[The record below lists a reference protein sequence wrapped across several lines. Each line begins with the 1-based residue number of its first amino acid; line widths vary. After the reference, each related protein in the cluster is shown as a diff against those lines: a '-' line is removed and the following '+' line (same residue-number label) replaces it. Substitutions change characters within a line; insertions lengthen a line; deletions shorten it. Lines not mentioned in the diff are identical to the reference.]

1 MARTYEDIKNRI
13 KNKEEKESKNIVSS
27 SESRADRITKKRQE
41 KSIGLD
47 TLESDLHTMGETLSN
62 IYGSWQTKE
71 TMDNTFES
79 VNKVYKRLGEYQ
91 DYYNQGGKESGLP
104 DLSEL
109 LNTYKNAVDKW
120 GERTELYG
128 NYQNADAY
136 NKAVKN
142 FQLSEK
148 FKGLSYGD
156 VQARM
161 RRYSPDSDEYNYLKN
176 YTGYTS
182 TEDFDKAI
190 AGLYDGSKLLS
201 EAKEYEG
208 KISSYEGRAKTFE
221 GRTRGLIN
229 DGGFGKKADDTK
241 AEYDAWL
248 NGKGYSSADEFKSE
262 MKATND
268 QRKAL
273 EEQKKLWMPFEEFKG
288 IEQNADFGQK
298 SGYVK
303 KDVKYESAGYGS
315 SYLIASDEDAHKYN
329 LINGDKDAQDYE
341 SLYNV
346 HQYGTNDDIMYEYLE
361 PEEKQKYN
369 YLWETQGPKKANQY
383 ADALAPFL
391 RQRRVEHE
399 AELDA
404 QMARENPFA
413 TSVVSVFDNVGNNM
427 MALPMLAAD
436 ALDGDGIDENSSL
449 YRGRRRVN
457 TERSTVEGM
466 IDSDIGKFFY
476 RHGLNTADNLATMA
490 VSGFGKYGAVSKV
503 IQTGIMSSGA
513 FVDTTLDAK
522 SRGLSDEQALT
533 IGAIAGAAEYY
544 FESKGFESMF
554 GGNNLSGGAMGYFV
568 DNLKTELVGELGT
581 ELTNDFAD
589 FLVAQDMNKWK
600 LSMED
605 YVERGYS
612 ESEALS
618 HTIKDYAL
626 KYADVAAGT
635 LFSSGVIAAPSA
647 IGVHSQNKAVGKD
660 LRGAEQIGDVLN
672 IASMTPEESEAYEA
686 YTRYANKGVTADNI
700 TDAQLGN
707 LYNTMSSDVKGGFR
721 TAVTDLANAHGEMTT
736 QRTTLGY
743 EYESAKKDMLSAKA
757 EIDTLKGIID
767 SKESTEVQKASA
779 SADLDNAIA
788 KYNEAQQRMNRA
800 YEPAVA
806 SESLTDRQ
814 RNKAQNK
821 LDKAVS
827 EYTDAQTRFGKYAP
841 IADKLS
847 GVEESVGA
855 YNAKRAAEKAEAEKR
870 AKHEAEVKKLSS
882 GVETSVMADTDKAIE
897 IKGMKDSDTLIT
909 SDGEVK
915 LKDVEL
921 SDRDA
926 DLVAYARGME
936 ASEASLY
943 LEQYKGEENIE
954 EYTNTFSLVTSMAK
968 NNYSEDAILKAKGS
982 LSTEQFNAIYAATVT
997 ERYREKQRN
1006 IDKLNAEMAGKMSYK
1021 GVIDDSV
1028 INYGNKTVKG
1038 KVKWSD
1044 LNSRQREAITFISGF
1059 AKATGINLK
1068 LIADGEK
1075 RGINGSY
1082 DPSSNTITIDVYAGM
1097 SKSKNLLKDTI
1108 IPTMSHETTHWMK
1121 EKSPE
1126 LYRKMGDLVFKTL
1139 EAHDGVSE
1147 VDRVAS
1153 EVARQKAKGKNI
1165 TDDGARDEIIAR
1177 ACEDMLKM
1185 SEEGK
1190 RLFNSLSESEKKT
1203 FIDKVKE
1210 ILANLMEWV
1219 DNLLNSYSSDRY
1231 EAKVMREYKDTLAE
1245 LSKMWDEMLV
1255 SSVQNNSS
1263 MELAGVF
1270 GHLTNGVSEDGTTIV
1285 GEKALQMSDRTYR
1298 EGGRD
1303 FLVNWLDGQKG
1314 ISEEDK
1320 QNIIEQTDRI
1330 AELMRA
1336 VAEDNELPDYSAW
1349 ADMEVVKDENGEKL
1363 LSVIVKNGDYAMNID
1378 FSQVCKK
1385 RVALNAVLNA
1395 MVQSGDLNV
1404 HTLTETDVAELNAII
1419 KEHDFEIACALC
1431 FVDSKRYRV
1440 GAWAESFCDGSD
1452 EKVKGKG
1459 MVHKYGFNEMVRSLV
1474 PKGSKLKVDEFNFTG
1489 RDIAGQ
1495 PTQNLVSEAD
1505 DSELDFTLIDKIM
1518 SENDVKSAQHRYAR
1532 AIKEHPEI
1540 RKILNKA
1547 EIISSIGLDAI
1558 RLEAPEL
1565 YKIVNGHQGT
1575 AKPKFSH
1582 DVVAYGNDIL
1592 KASNFTAEKAKMVG
1606 GVRCQSFS
1614 DFMANM
1620 VVDYAQFISE
1630 LSAKGLTSHSY
1641 TKEPLFVKLFGLTG
1655 MKINMS
1661 LVPKAIDMTSEQQ
1674 ERFAILKDKNANKRS
1689 KAYKEALA
1697 EYNKL
1702 AENAGLDENGNYI
1715 WEDETFP
1722 YDIAMEIVVDP
1733 RYSANCGT
1741 IAVGIS
1747 NKHILKLLADDRIS
1761 MVIPYH
1767 KSGLNHEVAMMR
1779 DIALYN
1785 DYTKVQSTRF
1795 GYYKSL
1801 FGGNAGKKLDGVP
1814 DFDFY
1819 GDLYGVD
1826 GKEGTHDPKTTAQ
1839 NYLNWCDRHNYIPKF
1854 DEFRG
1859 NPNYYK
1865 LLIDFRVYDVDGTY
1879 REQQPVKAIYPS
1891 NAEFKDLILN
1901 GVVDKNGKVYGGLL
1915 QQQQTSDK
1923 LSAET
1928 QQIVDEYRQRL
1939 TEKYGEDV
1947 LVQNDDRDADGQ
1959 ALTKEQIEF
1968 FKNSKVRDANGR
1980 LLKVYHGSA
1989 SKFTVFLHK
1998 FLNSHGNAHGR
2009 GFYFTEKKSY
2019 AEGYN
2024 KEGGQLLEGYLNIEN
2039 PLSEEKVTI
2048 KKSDLAKLIKATC
2061 EEQARSMVEDEGYK
2075 NIKEALPDTWVSN
2088 YVNTY
2093 SMNINDVYKEVADI
2107 IYSGSDNDVEI
2118 IAELTNAGAGNENVL
2133 RLTRSILGHDGVIY
2147 ENEEGYHEFVSLTSN
2162 QFKNVDNTNPTMSD
2176 DIRYSDRDED
2186 ISVYEKLGELDRVLK
2201 ERDILKEDIQRL
2213 YERLRLEG
2221 KVTNGKY
2228 FTDSSILNL
2237 AGFLLKKADSK
2248 YDKVELARRLK
2259 SLYHGMTTN
2268 TKVDSDALWSE
2279 VLEIAN
2285 DIALMAKPKI
2295 VKNDYAM
2302 NLLKEIKGTR
2312 VRFNSNQKAEAKA
2325 RFGANW
2331 NRSFFGKIILADNAN
2346 MELDE
2351 QWQEWAEEHPD
2362 IFDANVN
2369 DGNQVAELYDII
2381 NALKEQSEV
2390 IEEYNKE
2397 EFVQYIATEIL
2408 GATWNL
2414 KPIVTTADKY
2424 TAKIKEIRSE
2434 HKQAMKDVRDAYN
2447 ARVDESRLA
2456 ERMFYGKKMS
2466 EMRKEYDAKLEK
2478 QRKTD
2483 SAKMADKLAETRE
2496 QHEAELYEK
2505 ELAERMHFGAEI
2517 AKLRRQKAEKVAEA
2531 KELGK
2536 QKMAE
2541 YKENVAKKTKIQ
2553 SITSNV
2559 LDLNDKLVKNS
2570 KDKHIPEAMKDAVGE
2585 LLRAIDF
2592 SSKRKLEGG
2601 EPTKKDIAL
2610 EKALG
2615 HLKDAITDGSKE
2627 IGDILDEMY
2636 GSGIDD
2642 SIKELVK
2649 SVDKHMSSIDGQ
2661 VFTLNEMTLDELN
2674 KLDSIVKIIKA
2685 TANKVNK
2692 FHVAQHNA
2700 GVQALGVRSMEE
2712 IDSRKKIFKDD
2723 KKHFEKMKTSVFW
2736 NNLNPFYAFK
2746 NLGEASQ
2753 KIFTALQD
2761 GQDKLAFLSKEVI
2774 DFADSVYSAKDY
2786 NKWKDTYF
2794 EFEVAQP
2801 NGKIAKFSMNVPQIM
2816 SLYCVTKQEDA
2827 RTHILHGG
2835 EDGEGGGITIV
2846 ETDKKE
2852 AVRTN
2857 IRLTEADLNNI
2868 ISKLDGVNNVK
2879 GDKTAKGVADELQEF
2894 MCRRG
2899 ADLGNEIS
2907 MARWGI
2913 KSFGIT
2919 NYFPIK
2925 VSEGSVPMKNDAPG
2939 VDSVSML
2946 ELLNMSFTHA
2956 RNHFA
2961 KQSVEIGDVFDVFS
2975 SHMSNMA
2982 RYNAMAL
2989 PILDMYKWMNSRVK
3003 DEYGAEH
3010 SVQTS
3015 IKDTF
3020 GEYAWKYFGTLL
3032 KDISGGTKKST
3043 RDKLAVR
3050 FFKNAKVAKVAANI
3064 RVVALQFTSY
3074 IRAGAVMDNKYLL
3087 KALNYFSTRD
3097 LKDEAYKN
3105 AITKAKKYCG
3115 IALWKSMG
3123 YYDTDITRG
3132 LTEQIKHSTNVRS
3145 KLVELSLKGAE
3156 WADETTWGMMWNACE
3171 FEIRDKHPELK
3182 PKTEEYYKAV
3192 GERLRD
3198 VIYRTQ
3204 VVDSML
3210 TRSQMMRSPDAW
3222 DKVLTM
3228 FGSESTLSLNLAM
3241 DVFTSYELDK
3251 RSLGKEK
3258 AKAKNKKYIR
3268 KAITAYIVTNVVTSA
3283 LQTLFD
3289 AFRDY
3294 DEDEKDEEYL
3304 TKLMLENFLSNSSII
3319 NKIPYLNAFSSII
3332 SGFTPSR
3339 TDVDWMNDS
3348 VKAVKAIYKCFAE
3361 GKSVEPAIKY
3371 TLKTLSDASGIAGY
3385 NLYRDIYALYEL
3397 FNGD

>member
-1 MARTYEDIKNRI
+1 MGVRERLEAKRNKNNKSVESQTSNSGKKMGVRERVEAKRT
-13 KNKEEKESKNIVSS
+13 
-27 SESRADRITKKRQE
+27 
-41 KSIGLD
+41 IGFD
-47 TLESDLHTMGETLSN
+47 TLESDLHTMGETLNN

-71 TMDNTFES
+71 TMDTTFES
-79 VNKVYKRLGEYQ
+79 VNNMYTRLGKYQ
-91 DYYNQGGKESGLP
+91 DYYTQYGKESGLP

-109 LNTYKNAVDKW
+109 LNTYKGAVEGW
-120 GERTELYG
+120 GGRTELYG
-128 NYQNADAY
+128 HYQNADAF
-136 NKAVKN
+136 NKAVKDY
-142 FQLSEK
+142 QLSEK

-156 VQARM
+156 VQALM
-161 RRYSPDSDEYNYLKN
+161 RKYSSDPDAYNYLKN

-182 TEDFDKAI
+182 VEDFDKAI

-221 GRTRGLIN
+221 GRTRGLTN

-248 NGKGYSSADEFKSE
+248 EGMGYSSADEFKSE

-391 RQRRVEHE
+391 RERRVAHE
-399 AELDA
+399 AEMDA
-404 QMARENPFA
+404 QMAKENPFA

-605 YVERGYS
+605 YAERGYS

-635 LFSSGVIAAPSA
+635 LFSSGVMTAPSA
-647 IGVHSQNKAVGKD
+647 IGVHSQNKAVGKS

-855 YNAKRAAEKAEAEKR
+855 YNAKRTIEKAEAEKR

-1044 LNSRQREAITFISGF
+1044 LNSRQREAVTFISGF
-1059 AKATGINLK
+1059 AKATGMNLK
-1068 LIADGEK
+1068 LIADGER

-1082 DPSSNTITIDVYAGM
+1082 DKATNTITIDVYAGI
-1097 SKSKNLLKDTI
+1097 SKAKNLLKDTI
-1108 IPTMSHETTHWMK
+1108 IPTMSHEITHWMK

-1126 LYRKMGDLVFKTL
+1126 LYRKIGDLVFKTL
-1139 EAHDGVSE
+1139 EAHDGISE

-1153 EVARQKAKGKNI
+1153 EVARHNAKGRNI

-1190 RLFNSLSESEKKT
+1190 KLFNSLSESEKKT

-1219 DNLLNSYSSDRY
+1219 DNFLNSYSSDRY

-1245 LSKMWDEMLV
+1245 LSRLWDEMLV
-1255 SSVQNNSS
+1255 SSVKNNSS

-1270 GHLTNGVSEDGTTIV
+1270 GNKNNTSDGEVQNSIREEFASEIDEWKKAGMPDGETFSNVFKENVSDNENLQFSMRDDVEETKDLIAVHNLTDAKLRKAFEVGGFPMPSIAVTKANMGHDKFGDISLVFYRDTIDPAVDSDNKLYGGDAYTPTFPAVRYEANRNKVYELSTLYDDMRKRFGADDARPLYVYSDYSNAADTLNRNGGEEGVIDYLKGDTNLMQLFLLDKTGNKVDTVMKRTEVKASDEDVKEYEFWLYELGKDFFDGLTPPTGVKYIDHARQYFEENKSTVLKTFSKMLTELYGYNAEEANNAVINTPESEFKSTLRRVYLYNKNGSVTVKEEPDYTATRDLITKTA
-1285 GEKALQMSDRTYR
+1285 KAKGYDKWVEDT
-1298 EGGRD
+1298 
-1303 FLVNWLDGQKG
+1303 FKG
-1314 ISEEDK
+1314 IEGKKGIRNDKDPFTPSGKRRSFEDLHFDYTLD
-1320 QNIIEQTDRI
+1320 NIV
-1330 AELMRA
+1330 RA
-1336 VAEDNELPDYSAW
+1336 
-1349 ADMEVVKDENGEKL
+1349 M
-1363 LSVIVKNGDYAMNID
+1363 
-1378 FSQVCKK
+1378 
-1385 RVALNAVLNA
+1385 
-1395 MVQSGDLNV
+1395 
-1404 HTLTETDVAELNAII
+1404 
-1419 KEHDFEIACALC
+1419 
-1431 FVDSKRYRV
+1431 
-1440 GAWAESFCDGSD
+1440 
-1452 EKVKGKG
+1452 
-1459 MVHKYGFNEMVRSLV
+1459 
-1474 PKGSKLKVDEFNFTG
+1474 KLKN
-1489 RDIAGQ
+1489 
-1495 PTQNLVSEAD
+1495 
-1505 DSELDFTLIDKIM
+1505 DK
-1518 SENDVKSAQHRYAR
+1518 
-1532 AIKEHPEI
+1532 
-1540 RKILNKA
+1540 
-1547 EIISSIGLDAI
+1547 
-1558 RLEAPEL
+1558 
-1565 YKIVNGHQGT
+1565 
-1575 AKPKFSH
+1575 
-1582 DVVAYGNDIL
+1582 
-1592 KASNFTAEKAKMVG
+1592 
-1606 GVRCQSFS
+1606 
-1614 DFMANM
+1614 
-1620 VVDYAQFISE
+1620 
-1630 LSAKGLTSHSY
+1630 
-1641 TKEPLFVKLFGLTG
+1641 
-1655 MKINMS
+1655 
-1661 LVPKAIDMTSEQQ
+1661 
-1674 ERFAILKDKNANKRS
+1674 
-1689 KAYKEALA
+1689 
-1697 EYNKL
+1697 
-1702 AENAGLDENGNYI
+1702 
-1715 WEDETFP
+1715 
-1722 YDIAMEIVVDP
+1722 
-1733 RYSANCGT
+1733 
-1741 IAVGIS
+1741 GI
-1747 NKHILKLLADDRIS
+1747 
-1761 MVIPYH
+1761 
-1767 KSGLNHEVAMMR
+1767 
-1779 DIALYN
+1779 
-1785 DYTKVQSTRF
+1785 
-1795 GYYKSL
+1795 SL
-1801 FGGNAGKKLDGVP
+1801 FGGSIVGASAKNYKSVDAMKADSERLKQISQDEYDNIQKGFRDRFRELAVRLAG
-1814 DFDFY
+1814 
-1819 GDLYGVD
+1819 
-1826 GKEGTHDPKTTAQ
+1826 GKDSIDAGNLMAEAVAKYNTPSAIK
-1839 NYLNWCDRHNYIPKF
+1839 NYIARESKGIYNYTDDIGNELLDVVNGIANMPTGYFEAKPKRAVGF
-1854 DEFRG
+1854 DEVATAII
-1859 NPNYYK
+1859 PN
-1865 LLIDFRVYDVDGTY
+1865 DT
-1879 REQQPVKAIYPS
+1879 
-1891 NAEFKDLILN
+1891 
-1901 GVVDKNGKVYGGLL
+1901 
-1915 QQQQTSDK
+1915 
-1923 LSAET
+1923 SAELKAKLEENNVPY
-1928 QQIVDEYRQRL
+1928 IEYEKGNEQSRL
-1939 TEKYGEDV
+1939 
-1947 LVQNDDRDADGQ
+1947 DA
-1959 ALTKEQIEF
+1959 
-1968 FKNSKVRDANGR
+1968 
-1980 LLKVYHGSA
+1980 
-1989 SKFTVFLHK
+1989 
-1998 FLNSHGNAHGR
+1998 LNS
-2009 GFYFTEKKSY
+2009 
-2019 AEGYN
+2019 
-2024 KEGGQLLEGYLNIEN
+2024 L
-2039 PLSEEKVTI
+2039 
-2048 KKSDLAKLIKATC
+2048 
-2061 EEQARSMVEDEGYK
+2061 
-2075 NIKEALPDTWVSN
+2075 
-2088 YVNTY
+2088 
-2093 SMNINDVYKEVADI
+2093 
-2107 IYSGSDNDVEI
+2107 
-2118 IAELTNAGAGNENVL
+2118 ENV
-2133 RLTRSILGHDGVIY
+2133 
-2147 ENEEGYHEFVSLTSN
+2147 
-2162 QFKNVDNTNPTMSD
+2162 QF
-2176 DIRYSDRDED
+2176 SDRDDD
-2186 ISVYEKLGELDRVLK
+2186 ISVFEKMGEAYRL
-2201 ERDILKEDIQRL
+2201 EEENAWLKEDIKWL
-2213 YERLRLEG
+2213 KERVKLEG
-2221 KVTNGKY
+2221 QVTNGKY
-2228 FTDSSILNL
+2228 FKDSSIV
-2237 AGFLLKKADSK
+2237 AAAEVLLKKVESK
-2248 YDKVELARRLK
+2248 YDKVQLARSLRD
-2259 SLYHGMTTN
+2259 LYHFIRSAG
-2268 TKVDSDALWSE
+2268 SEADAD
-2279 VLEIAN
+2279 VVMQKAH
-2285 DIALMAKPKI
+2285 DIARQILSGAKPMV
-2295 VKNDYAM
+2295 VKNDYYAK
-2302 NLLKEIKGTR
+2302 LLSEIKKTR
-2312 VRFNSNQKAEAKA
+2312 VRFNKNQKAECSA
-2325 RFGANW
+2325 RIGKNW
-2331 NRSFFGKIILADNAN
+2331 NRSFFGKIILADDART
-2346 MELDE
+2346 ELDQ
-2351 QWQEWAEEHPD
+2351 QWKEWAEEYPD
-2362 IFDANVN
+2362 IFDAHVK
-2369 DGNQVAELYDII
+2369 DGDQPMELYEILTS
-2381 NALKEQSEV
+2381 LKANSEIV
-2390 IEEYNKE
+2390 EEYNNE
-2397 EFVQYIATEIL
+2397 ENAMWLVKEIL
-2408 GATWNL
+2408 NQYWNL
-2414 KPIVTTADKY
+2414 TPLVTTADKY
-2424 TAKIKEIRSE
+2424 SKQIKELTAKHRQKMKEARDTYNSRVE
-2434 HKQAMKDVRDAYN
+2434 QAK
-2447 ARVDESRLA
+2447 LA

-2517 AKLRRQKAEKVAEA
+2517 AKLRRQKDEKVAEA

-2536 QKMAE
+2536 QKMAD
-2541 YKENVAKKTKIQ
+2541 YRENIAKNAKIK

-2636 GSGIDD
+2636 RSGIDD

-2907 MARWGI
+2907 MARWDI

>member
-1 MARTYEDIKNRI
+1 MLYSEYMK
-13 KNKEEKESKNIVSS
+13 KKEEEEKKKAQSS
-27 SESRADRITKKRQE
+27 NSSLYSNMNYSQYKKAQ
-41 KSIGLD
+41 SFGFD
-47 TLESDLHTMGETLSN
+47 TLESDLHTMGETLNN

-79 VNKVYKRLGEYQ
+79 VNKMYNRLVGYQ
-91 DYYNQGGKESGLP
+91 DYHTQYGKESGLP

-109 LNTYKNAVDKW
+109 LNTYKDAVDKW

-128 NYQNADAY
+128 NYQNADAF
-136 NKAVKN
+136 NKAVKDY
-142 FQLSEK
+142 QLSEK
-148 FKGLSYGD
+148 FKGLSYDRVQGLLRKYD
-156 VQARM
+156 VGT
-161 RRYSPDSDEYNYLKN
+161 DEYNYLKN

-182 TEDFDKAI
+182 TEDFDKAL
-190 AGLYDGSKLLS
+190 AGLSTDIGIYNK
-201 EAKEYEG
+201 ANEYEG
-208 KISSYEGRAKTFE
+208 RISSYEGQADKFKK
-221 GRTRGLIN
+221 RTNGLTN
-229 DGGFGKKADDTK
+229 DGGYGKKADDTRVEYNAWLAENGFDSGNALK
-241 AEYDAWL
+241 AEY
-248 NGKGYSSADEFKSE
+248 ADEVKLAKE
-262 MKATND
+262 LGKAKNVYDLDNGTVDKYKYLEQNEDFAEHSQYDSSVNEGKKPHYQPFTNYD
-268 QRKAL
+268 IKYDYINNVPEIRDSYERKA
-273 EEQKKLWMPFEEFKG
+273 G
-288 IEQNADFGQK
+288 N
-298 SGYVK
+298 
-303 KDVKYESAGYGS
+303 
-315 SYLIASDEDAHKYN
+315 
-329 LINGDKDAQDYE
+329 KDA
-341 SLYNV
+341 
-346 HQYGTNDDIMYEYLE
+346 GTAFSDNGWEYLT
-361 PEEKQKYN
+361 EKELAYYN
-369 YLWETQGPKKANQY
+369 YLHYLDGQNGTKKSDKFLEDLKPALQKRYSEKASERREEMLETPFMAGAFSLVSPIMTMAGGIGNLMATGKDIVTGSEYNPYDPLREISNANAHGREVVSQNIAEATEGFELFGQNIASFLYNTGESVLDTVVGGSGFGPGYTVLMGTNAYQQKAKELTEQGYDATTVQGLAITSGVLEMAFEY
-383 ADALAPFL
+383 AGFDHLMKLKDADSIGKVIYNALAS
-391 RQRRVEHE
+391 QGG
-399 AELDA
+399 AEGL
-404 QMARENPFA
+404 EELG
-413 TSVVSVFDNVGNNM
+413 TSIGNM
-427 MALPMLAAD
+427 MAEYGFLGEDSQYMKKYNDLIA
-436 ALDGDGIDENSSL
+436 
-449 YRGRRRVN
+449 RGFSEKEASIEVA
-457 TERSTVEGM
+457 
-466 IDSDIGKFFY
+466 K
-476 RHGLNTADNLATMA
+476 AMA
-490 VSGFGKYGAVSKV
+490 S
-503 IQTGIMSSGA
+503 
-513 FVDTTLDAK
+513 
-522 SRGLSDEQALT
+522 E
-533 IGAIAGAAEYY
+533 IAWSYA
-544 FESKGFESMF
+544 
-554 GGNNLSGGAMGYFV
+554 GGWLSG
-568 DNLKTELVGELGT
+568 VGLG
-581 ELTNDFAD
+581 
-589 FLVAQDMNKWK
+589 
-600 LSMED
+600 
-605 YVERGYS
+605 
-612 ESEALS
+612 
-618 HTIKDYAL
+618 
-626 KYADVAAGT
+626 AGT
-635 LFSSGVIAAPSA
+635 SVGQYT
-647 IGVHSQNKAVGKD
+647 QNKAVGKD

-672 IASMTPEESEAYEA
+672 IASMTPEESEAYKA
-686 YTRYANKGVTADNI
+686 YTAYANKGVTADNI

-707 LYNTMSSDVKGGFR
+707 LYNTMSGEAKGGFR

-743 EYESAKKDMLSAKA
+743 EYELAKKDMLSAKA

-767 SKESTEVQKASA
+767 SNESTEVQKASA

-788 KYNEAQQRMNRA
+788 KYNEAQQRMNKT
-800 YEPAVA
+800 YDSAVA

-814 RNKAQNK
+814 RNKAENK

-827 EYTDAQTRFGKYAP
+827 EYTDAQARMGKYAP

-855 YNAKRAAEKAEAEKR
+855 YNAKRTIEKAEAEKR
-870 AKHEAEVKKLSS
+870 AKHEAEVKNLSS

-926 DLVAYARGME
+926 DLVAYARHME
-936 ASEASLY
+936 ASEANLY
-943 LEQYKGEENIE
+943 LEQYNGEDNIE

-968 NNYSEDAILKAKGS
+968 NNYSEDALLKAKGS
-982 LSTEQFNAIYAATVT
+982 LSTEQFNAIYAATVA
-997 ERYREKQRN
+997 EKYREKQRN
-1006 IDKLNAEMAGKMSYK
+1006 IDKLNADMAGKMSYK

-1028 INYGNKTVKG
+1028 IDYDNKSTKG
-1038 KVKWSD
+1038 KVNWNSLD
-1044 LNSRQREAITFISGF
+1044 SRQREAVTFISGF
-1059 AKATGINLK
+1059 AKATGMNLK
-1068 LIADGEK
+1068 FIADGERK
-1075 RGINGSY
+1075 GINGSY
-1082 DPSSNTITIDVYAGM
+1082 DKATNTITIDVYAGI
-1097 SKSKNLLKDTI
+1097 SKAKNLLKDTI

-1126 LYRKMGDLVFKTL
+1126 LYRKIGDLIFKTL
-1139 EAHDGVSE
+1139 EAHDGISE

-1153 EVARQKAKGKNI
+1153 EVARHNAKGRNI

-1255 SSVQNNSS
+1255 SSVKNNSS

-1270 GHLTNGVSEDGTTIV
+1270 GNKNNTSDGEVQNSIREEFASEIDEWKKAGMPDGETFILGMTGDVFQGLGAIESDIYMLGDKIKEILSVHPEMAIAEIKKIPQILENPVLILKSKNVNRDNKNNTRLVVFGNVKGQDGRPILSVLDLRPVENNLVVDDMQKVSSAYTKDVNPVEFIKNSFVVYADKKRTTKLLRTIGFKMPIELQQSGYIGNISYKGQNV
-1285 GEKALQMSDRTYR
+1285 NIFGEKFSKVFKENISD
-1298 EGGRD
+1298 
-1303 FLVNWLDGQKG
+1303 
-1314 ISEEDK
+1314 
-1320 QNIIEQTDRI
+1320 
-1330 AELMRA
+1330 
-1336 VAEDNELPDYSAW
+1336 
-1349 ADMEVVKDENGEKL
+1349 DEN
-1363 LSVIVKNGDYAMNID
+1363 M
-1378 FSQVCKK
+1378 
-1385 RVALNAVLNA
+1385 
-1395 MVQSGDLNV
+1395 
-1404 HTLTETDVAELNAII
+1404 
-1419 KEHDFEIACALC
+1419 
-1431 FVDSKRYRV
+1431 
-1440 GAWAESFCDGSD
+1440 
-1452 EKVKGKG
+1452 
-1459 MVHKYGFNEMVRSLV
+1459 
-1474 PKGSKLKVDEFNFTG
+1474 
-1489 RDIAGQ
+1489 
-1495 PTQNLVSEAD
+1495 
-1505 DSELDFTLIDKIM
+1505 
-1518 SENDVKSAQHRYAR
+1518 
-1532 AIKEHPEI
+1532 
-1540 RKILNKA
+1540 
-1547 EIISSIGLDAI
+1547 
-1558 RLEAPEL
+1558 
-1565 YKIVNGHQGT
+1565 
-1575 AKPKFSH
+1575 
-1582 DVVAYGNDIL
+1582 
-1592 KASNFTAEKAKMVG
+1592 
-1606 GVRCQSFS
+1606 
-1614 DFMANM
+1614 
-1620 VVDYAQFISE
+1620 
-1630 LSAKGLTSHSY
+1630 
-1641 TKEPLFVKLFGLTG
+1641 
-1655 MKINMS
+1655 
-1661 LVPKAIDMTSEQQ
+1661 
-1674 ERFAILKDKNANKRS
+1674 
-1689 KAYKEALA
+1689 
-1697 EYNKL
+1697 
-1702 AENAGLDENGNYI
+1702 
-1715 WEDETFP
+1715 
-1722 YDIAMEIVVDP
+1722 
-1733 RYSANCGT
+1733 
-1741 IAVGIS
+1741 
-1747 NKHILKLLADDRIS
+1747 
-1761 MVIPYH
+1761 
-1767 KSGLNHEVAMMR
+1767 
-1779 DIALYN
+1779 
-1785 DYTKVQSTRF
+1785 
-1795 GYYKSL
+1795 
-1801 FGGNAGKKLDGVP
+1801 
-1814 DFDFY
+1814 
-1819 GDLYGVD
+1819 
-1826 GKEGTHDPKTTAQ
+1826 
-1839 NYLNWCDRHNYIPKF
+1839 
-1854 DEFRG
+1854 
-1859 NPNYYK
+1859 
-1865 LLIDFRVYDVDGTY
+1865 
-1879 REQQPVKAIYPS
+1879 
-1891 NAEFKDLILN
+1891 
-1901 GVVDKNGKVYGGLL
+1901 
-1915 QQQQTSDK
+1915 
-1923 LSAET
+1923 
-1928 QQIVDEYRQRL
+1928 
-1939 TEKYGEDV
+1939 
-1947 LVQNDDRDADGQ
+1947 QNDDRDSDGK

-1968 FKNSKVRDANGR
+1968 FKDSKVRDENGN
-1980 LLKVYHGSA
+1980 LLVMYHGTNAEFSVFKKGTKNGWLGKGIYFSD
-1989 SKFTVFLHK
+1989 SKKYARKNGKNIFVVYLDVKNPFLVK
-1998 FLNSHGNAHGR
+1998 GNDH
-2009 GFYFTEKKSY
+2009 Y
-2019 AEGYN
+2019 A
-2024 KEGGQLLEGYLNIEN
+2024 L
-2039 PLSEEKVTI
+2039 LSEAKELFPEVTEMNVAEVLKNNGYDGIVLNDWEQGTIISVFEPEQI
-2048 KKSDLAKLIKATC
+2048 K
-2061 EEQARSMVEDEGYK
+2061 
-2075 NIKEALPDTWVSN
+2075 
-2088 YVNTY
+2088 
-2093 SMNINDVYKEVADI
+2093 
-2107 IYSGSDNDVEI
+2107 
-2118 IAELTNAGAGNENVL
+2118 
-2133 RLTRSILGHDGVIY
+2133 
-2147 ENEEGYHEFVSLTSN
+2147 LTSN
-2162 QFKNVDNTNPTMSD
+2162 KNPTASD

-2201 ERDILKEDIQRL
+2201 ERDILKADIQRL
-2213 YERLRLEG
+2213 YERLKLEG

-2228 FTDSSILNL
+2228 FTDSSILNA

-2248 YDKVELARRLK
+2248 YDKVELAKRLK

-2268 TKVDSDALWSE
+2268 TKVDSNALWNE

-2331 NRSFFGKIILADNAN
+2331 NRNFFGKIILADDARL
-2346 MELDE
+2346 ELDQ

-2362 IFDANVN
+2362 IFDAHVK
-2369 DGNQVAELYDII
+2369 DSNQPMELYDILTT
-2381 NALKEQSEV
+2381 LKEQSEIV
-2390 IEEYNKE
+2390 EEYNKE

-2424 TAKIKEIRSE
+2424 NAKIKEIRSE

-2456 ERMFYGKKMS
+2456 ERM
-2466 EMRKEYDAKLEK
+2466 
-2478 QRKTD
+2478 
-2483 SAKMADKLAETRE
+2483 
-2496 QHEAELYEK
+2496 
-2505 ELAERMHFGAEI
+2505 HFGAEI
-2517 AKLRRQKAEKVAEA
+2517 AKLRRQKDEKVAEA

-2536 QKMAE
+2536 QKMAD
-2541 YKENVAKKTKIQ
+2541 YRENIAKKTKIQ

-2989 PILDMYKWMNSRVK
+2989 PILDMYKWMNSRVR

-3020 GEYAWKYFGTLL
+3020 GDYAWKYFGTLL

-3087 KALNYFSTRD
+3087 KSLNYFSTRE
-3097 LKDEAYKN
+3097 LKDETFKN
-3105 AITKAKKYCG
+3105 SITKAKKYCG

-3132 LTEQIKHSTNVRS
+3132 LTEQIKHSTDVRS

-3156 WADETTWGMMWNACE
+3156 WADETTWGVMWNACE

>member
-1 MARTYEDIKNRI
+1 MSKYDARGYYSRWKNSKLEEEEDSAVKR
-13 KNKEEKESKNIVSS
+13 SS
-27 SESRADRITKKRQE
+27 SDSSGKYDARGYLTRHKL
-41 KSIGLD
+41 GLD
-47 TLESDLHTMGETLSN
+47 TLESDLHTMGETLNN

-79 VNKVYKRLGEYQ
+79 VNNMYTRLGKYQ
-91 DYYNQGGKESGLP
+91 DYYTQYGKESGLP

-109 LNTYKNAVDKW
+109 LNNYKKAVEGW
-120 GERTELYG
+120 GDQTKLYG
-128 NYQNADAY
+128 NYQNADAF
-136 NKAVKN
+136 NKAVKDY
-142 FQLSEK
+142 QLSEK

-182 TEDFDKAI
+182 AEDFDKAI
-190 AGLYDGSKLLS
+190 AGLSTDIGMFDK
-201 EAKEYEG
+201 ANEYEG
-208 KISSYEGRAKTFE
+208 RISSYEGQADKFKK
-221 GRTRGLIN
+221 RTNGLTN
-229 DGGFGKKADDTK
+229 DGGYGKKADDTRVEYNAWLAENGFDSGNALK
-241 AEYDAWL
+241 AEY
-248 NGKGYSSADEFKSE
+248 ADEVKLAKE
-262 MKATND
+262 LGKAKNIYELDNSTADKYKYLEQNEDFAEHSQYDSSVNEGKKPHYQPFTNYD
-268 QRKAL
+268 IKYDYINNVPEIRDSYERKA
-273 EEQKKLWMPFEEFKG
+273 G
-288 IEQNADFGQK
+288 N
-298 SGYVK
+298 
-303 KDVKYESAGYGS
+303 
-315 SYLIASDEDAHKYN
+315 
-329 LINGDKDAQDYE
+329 KDA
-341 SLYNV
+341 
-346 HQYGTNDDIMYEYLE
+346 GTAFSDNGWEYLT
-361 PEEKQKYN
+361 EKELAYYN
-369 YLWETQGPKKANQY
+369 YLHYLDGQNGTKKS
-383 ADALAPFL
+383 DKFLEDLKPALQKRYSEKASE
-391 RQRRVEHE
+391 RREE
-399 AELDA
+399 ML
-404 QMARENPFA
+404 ENPFA
-413 TSVVSVFDNVGNNM
+413 ATAFSLASPVMTIAGGIGNLMATGKDIVTGSEYNPYDPLREISNANAHGREVVSQNIAEATEGFELFGQNIASFLYNTGESVLDTVVGGSAFGRGYTALMGTNAYQQKAKELTEQGYDATTVQGLAITSGVLEMAFEYAGFDHLMKLKDADSIGKVIYNALVSQGGAEGLEELGTSIGNM
-427 MALPMLAAD
+427 MAEYGFLGEDSQYMKKYNDLIA
-436 ALDGDGIDENSSL
+436 
-449 YRGRRRVN
+449 RGFSEKEAS
-457 TERSTVEGM
+457 TEVA
-466 IDSDIGKFFY
+466 K
-476 RHGLNTADNLATMA
+476 AMA
-490 VSGFGKYGAVSKV
+490 S
-503 IQTGIMSSGA
+503 
-513 FVDTTLDAK
+513 
-522 SRGLSDEQALT
+522 E
-533 IGAIAGAAEYY
+533 IAWSYA
-544 FESKGFESMF
+544 
-554 GGNNLSGGAMGYFV
+554 GGWLSG
-568 DNLKTELVGELGT
+568 VGLGT
-581 ELTNDFAD
+581 
-589 FLVAQDMNKWK
+589 
-600 LSMED
+600 
-605 YVERGYS
+605 
-612 ESEALS
+612 
-618 HTIKDYAL
+618 
-626 KYADVAAGT
+626 GT
-635 LFSSGVIAAPSA
+635 SVGQYT
-647 IGVHSQNKAVGKD
+647 QNKAVGKS

-686 YTRYANKGVTADNI
+686 YTRYANKGVTVDNI

-707 LYNTMSSDVKGGFR
+707 LYNTMSSEVKGGFR

-743 EYESAKKDMLSAKA
+743 EYESAKNDMLSAKA

-855 YNAKRAAEKAEAEKR
+855 YNAKRTIEKAEAEKR

-1028 INYGNKTVKG
+1028 INYSNKTVKG
-1038 KVKWSD
+1038 KVKWSE
-1044 LNSRQREAITFISGF
+1044 LNSRQREAVTFISGF
-1059 AKATGINLK
+1059 AKATGMNLK
-1068 LIADGEK
+1068 FITDGER

-1082 DPSSNTITIDVYAGM
+1082 DKATNTITIDVYAGM

-1126 LYRKMGDLVFKTL
+1126 LYRKIGGLVFKTL
-1139 EAHDGVSE
+1139 EARDKISE
-1147 VDRVAS
+1147 VDRIAS

-1219 DNLLNSYSSDRY
+1219 DNLLNSYEYSKRY
-1231 EAKVMREYKDTLAE
+1231 EARIMREYKDTLAE
-1245 LSKMWDEMLV
+1245 MSKMWDTMLADAV
-1255 SSVQNNSS
+1255 KANQS
-1263 MELAGVF
+1263 MEKAGIWGNEV
-1270 GHLTNGVSEDGTTIV
+1270 TSI
-1285 GEKALQMSDRTYR
+1285 
-1298 EGGRD
+1298 GGRD
-1303 FLVNWLDGQKG
+1303 L
-1314 ISEEDK
+1314 SEFADAI
-1320 QNIIEQTDRI
+1320 NTD
-1330 AELMRA
+1330 
-1336 VAEDNELPDYSAW
+1336 
-1349 ADMEVVKDENGEKL
+1349 GEKL
-1363 LSVIVKNGDYAMNID
+1363 FQYRAMEEDEDTYRNMLLKYKDIIGINVDDIEALFNMVDKALGIIKNNLEALDYGWDTDINDRAFMPVKPNSDSLYQVSLD
-1378 FSQVCKK
+1378 FSTLCRKRLLQQTIQNTLQEALQKQLSTEEAIAIRDELMKIQEEGKK
-1385 RVALNAVLNA
+1385 
-1395 MVQSGDLNV
+1395 
-1404 HTLTETDVAELNAII
+1404 I
-1419 KEHDFEIACALC
+1419 EIACALC
-1431 FVDSKRYRV
+1431 YVESARMKSPKQINKFLNNRDAIIREFFANRSGGSIKQMVAD
-1440 GAWAESFCDGSD
+1440 AEMRARQELARQHPNGY
-1452 EKVKGKG
+1452 KGKNDIE
-1459 MVHKYGFNEMVRSLV
+1459 VDVLTAPKKQLKTKDAQFVR
-1474 PKGSKLKVDEFNFTG
+1474 DEGKKAKASYELT
-1489 RDIAGQ
+1489 AKEQ
-1495 PTQNLVSEAD
+1495 A
-1505 DSELDFTLIDKIM
+1505 ELDAALELNVSDFTSADGLESLAKDHSDIFDAYVSFVRNATHSKGIEKDTWWRAGDSDLIGDTLIANMNK
-1518 SENDVKSAQHRYAR
+1518 EN
-1532 AIKEHPEI
+1532 
-1540 RKILNKA
+1540 
-1547 EIISSIGLDAI
+1547 GL
-1558 RLEAPEL
+1558 R
-1565 YKIVNGHQGT
+1565 
-1575 AKPKFSH
+1575 S
-1582 DVVAYGNDIL
+1582 
-1592 KASNFTAEKAKMVG
+1592 
-1606 GVRCQSFS
+1606 QSWS
-1614 DFMANM
+1614 DFQ
-1620 VVDYAQFISE
+1620 VIHLLDYIAATIE
-1630 LSAKGLTSHSY
+1630 LSTKGAKRQSY
-1641 TKEPLFVKLFGLTG
+1641 TKVPDYVKLLGNTG
-1655 MKINMS
+1655 DMINMS
-1661 LVPKAIDMTSEQQ
+1661 LIP
-1674 ERFAILKDKNANKRS
+1674 ERVFNGKLSYDGVEGM
-1689 KAYKEALA
+1689 AYEIAKQLRD
-1697 EYNKL
+1697 EYH
-1702 AENAGLDENGNYI
+1702 ATA
-1715 WEDETFP
+1715 
-1722 YDIAMEIVVDP
+1722 
-1733 RYSANCGT
+1733 GT
-1741 IAVGIS
+1741 ICIGIT
-1747 NKHILKLLADDRIS
+1747 NDQIKMLLADKTID

-1767 KSGLNHEVAMMR
+1767 KSSMSQATRKLMHIPTW
-1779 DIALYN
+1779 D
-1785 DYTKVQSTRF
+1785 DYEDYQQE
-1795 GYYKSL
+1795 
-1801 FGGNAGKKLDGVP
+1801 KKLD
-1814 DFDFY
+1814 DNEAKAQAKR
-1819 GDLYGVD
+1819 YGVELKMD
-1826 GKEGTHDPKTTAQ
+1826 G
-1839 NYLNWCDRHNYIPKF
+1839 NYQKAPKF
-1854 DEFRG
+1854 SEWFNLEEARQIAKMENENPSNTDEQQKYGIMYGGYKAMQNAANKYLKLCAERG
-1859 NPNYYK
+1859 LSPKFSHQNADFTGEENYWK
-1865 LLIDFRVYDVDGTY
+1865 LLIDRKMVDNVTGEII
-1879 REQQPVKAIYPS
+1879 EQKAIKPIFS
-1891 NAEFKDLILN
+1891 EKSVLEILN
-1901 GVVDKNGKVYGGLL
+1901 DELERYPQIKKDNDYAASKVVKKFLSGEMKVDKSTLEALKKPVDNVAVLNIL
-1915 QQQQTSDK
+1915 E
-1923 LSAET
+1923 SAE
-1928 QQIVDEYRQRL
+1928 
-1939 TEKYGEDV
+1939 
-1947 LVQNDDRDADGQ
+1947 VQNDDRDSDGK

-1968 FKNSKVRDANGR
+1968 FKNSKVRDANGK
-1980 LLKVYHGSA
+1980 LLVVYHGTPNRNVNEFSYDYVGSVGGA
-1989 SKFTVFLHK
+1989 
-1998 FLNSHGNAHGR
+1998 NHGY
-2009 GFYFTEKKSY
+2009 GFYFTDSAREANLYAQGIGEVKKTY
-2019 AEGYN
+2019 I
-2024 KEGGQLLEGYLNIEN
+2024 NITN
-2039 PLSEEKVTI
+2039 PIYSES
-2048 KKSDLAKLIKATC
+2048 SDLRTKLDELFDRLPIYAKNALKAEYGDLNSAKRYFDEYIGKYGNGGFLSIFPNKASIHPAVFNSQVLRNMGYDGIIYREDGYSDEFVVFKSNQAKLT
-2061 EEQARSMVEDEGYK
+2061 
-2075 NIKEALPDTWVSN
+2075 T
-2088 YVNTY
+2088 
-2093 SMNINDVYKEVADI
+2093 
-2107 IYSGSDNDVEI
+2107 
-2118 IAELTNAGAGNENVL
+2118 
-2133 RLTRSILGHDGVIY
+2133 
-2147 ENEEGYHEFVSLTSN
+2147 
-2162 QFKNVDNTNPTMSD
+2162 NTNPTMSD
-2176 DIRYSDRDED
+2176 DIRYSDRDDD

-2213 YERLRLEG
+2213 HERLKLEG

-2351 QWQEWAEEHPD
+2351 QWKVWAEEHPD

-2447 ARVDESRLA
+2447 ARVDEARLA

-2466 EMRKEYDAKLEK
+2466 EMRKEYNAKLEK

-2483 SAKMADKLAETRE
+2483 SAKMADKLAEAKE
-2496 QHEAELYEK
+2496 QHEAEIYEK

-2517 AKLRRQKAEKVAEA
+2517 AKLRRQKDEKVAEA

-2536 QKMAE
+2536 QKMAD
-2541 YKENVAKKTKIQ
+2541 YRENIAKKTKIQ

-2879 GDKTAKGVADELQEF
+2879 GDKTAKDVADELQEF

-2989 PILDMYKWMNSRVK
+2989 PILDMYKWMNSRVR

>member
-1 MARTYEDIKNRI
+1 MYI
-13 KNKEEKESKNIVSS
+13 
-27 SESRADRITKKRQE
+27 
-41 KSIGLD
+41 
-47 TLESDLHTMGETLSN
+47 DLT
-62 IYGSWQTKE
+62 
-71 TMDNTFES
+71 
-79 VNKVYKRLGEYQ
+79 
-91 DYYNQGGKESGLP
+91 
-104 DLSEL
+104 
-109 LNTYKNAVDKW
+109 A
-120 GERTELYG
+120 
-128 NYQNADAY
+128 
-136 NKAVKN
+136 
-142 FQLSEK
+142 
-148 FKGLSYGD
+148 
-156 VQARM
+156 
-161 RRYSPDSDEYNYLKN
+161 
-176 YTGYTS
+176 
-182 TEDFDKAI
+182 
-190 AGLYDGSKLLS
+190 
-201 EAKEYEG
+201 
-208 KISSYEGRAKTFE
+208 
-221 GRTRGLIN
+221 
-229 DGGFGKKADDTK
+229 
-241 AEYDAWL
+241 
-248 NGKGYSSADEFKSE
+248 KGY
-262 MKATND
+262 
-268 QRKAL
+268 
-273 EEQKKLWMPFEEFKG
+273 
-288 IEQNADFGQK
+288 
-298 SGYVK
+298 
-303 KDVKYESAGYGS
+303 
-315 SYLIASDEDAHKYN
+315 YL
-329 LINGDKDAQDYE
+329 Q
-341 SLYNV
+341 
-346 HQYGTNDDIMYEYLE
+346 
-361 PEEKQKYN
+361 
-369 YLWETQGPKKANQY
+369 
-383 ADALAPFL
+383 
-391 RQRRVEHE
+391 
-399 AELDA
+399 
-404 QMARENPFA
+404 
-413 TSVVSVFDNVGNNM
+413 
-427 MALPMLAAD
+427 
-436 ALDGDGIDENSSL
+436 
-449 YRGRRRVN
+449 
-457 TERSTVEGM
+457 
-466 IDSDIGKFFY
+466 
-476 RHGLNTADNLATMA
+476 
-490 VSGFGKYGAVSKV
+490 
-503 IQTGIMSSGA
+503 
-513 FVDTTLDAK
+513 
-522 SRGLSDEQALT
+522 
-533 IGAIAGAAEYY
+533 
-544 FESKGFESMF
+544 
-554 GGNNLSGGAMGYFV
+554 
-568 DNLKTELVGELGT
+568 
-581 ELTNDFAD
+581 
-589 FLVAQDMNKWK
+589 
-600 LSMED
+600 
-605 YVERGYS
+605 
-612 ESEALS
+612 
-618 HTIKDYAL
+618 
-626 KYADVAAGT
+626 
-635 LFSSGVIAAPSA
+635 
-647 IGVHSQNKAVGKD
+647 
-660 LRGAEQIGDVLN
+660 
-672 IASMTPEESEAYEA
+672 A
-686 YTRYANKGVTADNI
+686 YTKV
-700 TDAQLGN
+700 L
-707 LYNTMSSDVKGGFR
+707 
-721 TAVTDLANAHGEMTT
+721 
-736 QRTTLGY
+736 
-743 EYESAKKDMLSAKA
+743 
-757 EIDTLKGIID
+757 
-767 SKESTEVQKASA
+767 
-779 SADLDNAIA
+779 
-788 KYNEAQQRMNRA
+788 
-800 YEPAVA
+800 
-806 SESLTDRQ
+806 
-814 RNKAQNK
+814 
-821 LDKAVS
+821 
-827 EYTDAQTRFGKYAP
+827 
-841 IADKLS
+841 
-847 GVEESVGA
+847 
-855 YNAKRAAEKAEAEKR
+855 
-870 AKHEAEVKKLSS
+870 HEL
-882 GVETSVMADTDKAIE
+882 
-897 IKGMKDSDTLIT
+897 
-909 SDGEVK
+909 
-915 LKDVEL
+915 
-921 SDRDA
+921 
-926 DLVAYARGME
+926 
-936 ASEASLY
+936 
-943 LEQYKGEENIE
+943 
-954 EYTNTFSLVTSMAK
+954 
-968 NNYSEDAILKAKGS
+968 
-982 LSTEQFNAIYAATVT
+982 
-997 ERYREKQRN
+997 
-1006 IDKLNAEMAGKMSYK
+1006 
-1021 GVIDDSV
+1021 
-1028 INYGNKTVKG
+1028 
-1038 KVKWSD
+1038 
-1044 LNSRQREAITFISGF
+1044 
-1059 AKATGINLK
+1059 
-1068 LIADGEK
+1068 
-1075 RGINGSY
+1075 
-1082 DPSSNTITIDVYAGM
+1082 
-1097 SKSKNLLKDTI
+1097 
-1108 IPTMSHETTHWMK
+1108 
-1121 EKSPE
+1121 
-1126 LYRKMGDLVFKTL
+1126 
-1139 EAHDGVSE
+1139 
-1147 VDRVAS
+1147 
-1153 EVARQKAKGKNI
+1153 
-1165 TDDGARDEIIAR
+1165 
-1177 ACEDMLKM
+1177 
-1185 SEEGK
+1185 
-1190 RLFNSLSESEKKT
+1190 
-1203 FIDKVKE
+1203 
-1210 ILANLMEWV
+1210 
-1219 DNLLNSYSSDRY
+1219 
-1231 EAKVMREYKDTLAE
+1231 
-1245 LSKMWDEMLV
+1245 
-1255 SSVQNNSS
+1255 
-1263 MELAGVF
+1263 
-1270 GHLTNGVSEDGTTIV
+1270 
-1285 GEKALQMSDRTYR
+1285 
-1298 EGGRD
+1298 
-1303 FLVNWLDGQKG
+1303 
-1314 ISEEDK
+1314 
-1320 QNIIEQTDRI
+1320 
-1330 AELMRA
+1330 
-1336 VAEDNELPDYSAW
+1336 
-1349 ADMEVVKDENGEKL
+1349 
-1363 LSVIVKNGDYAMNID
+1363 
-1378 FSQVCKK
+1378 
-1385 RVALNAVLNA
+1385 
-1395 MVQSGDLNV
+1395 
-1404 HTLTETDVAELNAII
+1404 
-1419 KEHDFEIACALC
+1419 
-1431 FVDSKRYRV
+1431 
-1440 GAWAESFCDGSD
+1440 
-1452 EKVKGKG
+1452 
-1459 MVHKYGFNEMVRSLV
+1459 
-1474 PKGSKLKVDEFNFTG
+1474 
-1489 RDIAGQ
+1489 
-1495 PTQNLVSEAD
+1495 
-1505 DSELDFTLIDKIM
+1505 
-1518 SENDVKSAQHRYAR
+1518 
-1532 AIKEHPEI
+1532 
-1540 RKILNKA
+1540 
-1547 EIISSIGLDAI
+1547 
-1558 RLEAPEL
+1558 
-1565 YKIVNGHQGT
+1565 
-1575 AKPKFSH
+1575 
-1582 DVVAYGNDIL
+1582 
-1592 KASNFTAEKAKMVG
+1592 
-1606 GVRCQSFS
+1606 
-1614 DFMANM
+1614 
-1620 VVDYAQFISE
+1620 
-1630 LSAKGLTSHSY
+1630 
-1641 TKEPLFVKLFGLTG
+1641 KLFGLCNG
-1655 MKINMS
+1655 KINAS
-1661 LVPKAIDMTSEQQ
+1661 LIPKVKVYY
-1674 ERFAILKDKNANKRS
+1674 LANGDVDIEKTM
-1689 KAYKEALA
+1689 
-1697 EYNKL
+1697 
-1702 AENAGLDENGNYI
+1702 ENAGLDENGNYI

-1854 DEFRG
+1854 DEFRD

-1901 GVVDKNGKVYGGLL
+1901 GVVDKNGKVYGGLK

-1947 LVQNDDRDADGQ
+1947 LVQNSDRDSDGD

-1968 FKNSKVRDANGR
+1968 FKNSKVRDANGN

-2009 GFYFTEKKSY
+2009 GFYFTEKKSL
-2019 AEGYN
+2019 AEGYS

-2061 EEQARSMVEDEGYK
+2061 EEQARSMVEDEGYT

-2093 SMNINDVYKEVADI
+2093 SMNINDVYKKVADI

-2133 RLTRSILGHDGVIY
+2133 RLTRSILGYDGVIY

-2176 DIRYSDRDED
+2176 DIRYSDRDSDGDALTKEQIEFFKDSKVRDDKGNLLVVYHGTDADFTVFKKRKGMRSFALGINYEVDSHGFFFTPDETYARKFGTRIKSYYIDVKKPLIKNNDKINLNNLDEKGRTAFYDEERIDELYYILEPVIKDVLEYEFEQSYSLYED
-2186 ISVYEKLGELDRVLK
+2186 TEENIKLKKRWALKDLWMYFDGDIFSNMSLPWEVVDNKHFDESLSRMSELGYDGFMVCEGEDSPDSWFILQSRQAKLTTNTNPTSSDDIRYSDRDEDLSVFEEMGEAYRI
-2201 ERDILKEDIQRL
+2201 EEETEWLKEDIKWL
-2213 YERLRLEG
+2213 NERVKLEG
-2221 KVTNGKY
+2221 QVTNGKY
-2228 FTDSSILNL
+2228 FKDSSIV
-2237 AGFLLKKADSK
+2237 AAAEVLLKKVESK
-2248 YDKVELARRLK
+2248 YDKVQLAR
-2259 SLYHGMTTN
+2259 SLRDLYYFIRSAG
-2268 TKVDSDALWSE
+2268 SEADAD
-2279 VLEIAN
+2279 VVMQKAH
-2285 DIALMAKPKI
+2285 DIARQILSGAKPMV
-2295 VKNDYAM
+2295 VKNDYYAK
-2302 NLLKEIKGTR
+2302 LLSEIKKTR
-2312 VRFNSNQKAEAKA
+2312 VRFNKNQKAECSA
-2325 RFGANW
+2325 RIGKNW
-2331 NRSFFGKIILADNAN
+2331 NRSFFGKIILADDART
-2346 MELDE
+2346 ELDQ
-2351 QWQEWAEEHPD
+2351 QWKEWAEEYPD
-2362 IFDANVN
+2362 IFDANIK
-2369 DGNQVAELYDII
+2369 DGDQPMELRDIL
-2381 NALKEQSEV
+2381 ASLKANSEIV
-2390 IEEYNKE
+2390 EEYNNE
-2397 EFVQYIATEIL
+2397 ENAMWLVKEIL
-2408 GATWNL
+2408 NQYWNL
-2414 KPIVTTADKY
+2414 TPLVTTADKY
-2424 TAKIKEIRSE
+2424 SGQIKELNAKHRQ
-2434 HKQAMKDVRDAYN
+2434 KMKEARDDYNVRVEEAK
-2447 ARVDESRLA
+2447 LA
-2456 ERMFYGKKMS
+2456 ERMFYGKKMLQ
-2466 EMRKEYDAKLEK
+2466 MRKEYDAKLEK
-2478 QRKTD
+2478 LRKSD
-2483 SAKMADKLAETRE
+2483 ADKLSEANQR
-2496 QHEAELYEK
+2496 HELELYEK
-2505 ELAERMHFGAEI
+2505 ELAERMHFGAEV
-2517 AKLRRQKAEKVAEA
+2517 AKLRRIRDERVAEA
-2531 KELGK
+2531 KEHGK

-2712 IDSRKKIFKDD
+2712 IDSRKKIFKND

-3087 KALNYFSTRD
+3087 KSLNYFSTRE
-3097 LKDEAYKN
+3097 LKDENFKN
-3105 AITKAKKYCG
+3105 SIAKAKKYCG
-3115 IALWKSMG
+3115 IALWRSMG

-3132 LTEQIKHSTNVRS
+3132 LTEKIKHSTDVRS
-3145 KLVELSLKGAE
+3145 KLVEWTLKGAE
-3156 WADETTWGMMWNACE
+3156 WADEKTWGMMWNACE

-3361 GKSVEPAIKY
+3361 GKSVEPAIRY

-3397 FNGD
+3397 IDGD